1 MLRRIVLRDREG
13 FLEYREPLEILVAQ
27 TASEVLP
34 VLEQAERRV
43 QDEGLHAAGYVS
55 YEAAPAFD
63 PAFVTRPRGRLP
75 LACFGLFR
83 APRELPGLPAAGAL
97 PRAGWRMSIGR
108 DAYRAKIE
116 AIRRQIAAGNTYQV
130 NFTARQLAE
139 DVTDPW
145 QLFLAMATDAPYA
158 ACVECADHTIVSASP
173 ELFFERDGDSLVCRP
188 MKGTAP
194 RGLRPAEDRA
204 LGERLRR
211 SPKDRAENVMIAD
224 LLRNDLGRVAEPGT
238 VRAMALCEIE
248 KYRTVWQLT
257 STVRARSRAPT
268 SEVFRALFPCASV
281 TGAPKIASMRL
292 IAELE
297 DTPREI
303 YTGAIGW
310 LAPGERARFSVAIRT
325 AWIDR
330 ITHAAVYGVGGGIVW
345 DSDADAEY
353 RECLDKARILA
364 GGSRPRPF
372 RLLET
377 LLWSRAGTWF
387 LLDAHLARLADSAGY
402 FGFSFDRARVV
413 AALTALAARLPEE
426 VRRVRLLL
434 SRDGAVQLE
443 TYAIAP
449 AAPRRVRLAAAPV
462 DRDDPF
468 LYHKTTVRDV
478 YETARAG
485 GGDCDDV
492 LLWNA
497 DGELTES
504 TIANLVVRLDGR
516 LVTPPVECGLL
527 PGTLRARLL
536 EEGRIHERRI
546 RIAELRD
553 ADEIWLVNSVRGWMR
568 CHLLDDPRAP
578 SP

>member
-13 FLEYREPLEILVAQ
+13 FLEYREPLETLVAQ
-27 TASEVLP
+27 ASSEVLT
-34 VLEQAERRV
+34 VLERAERRV
-43 QDEGLHAAGYVS
+43 QVEGLHAAGYVS

-75 LACFGLFR
+75 LVCLGLFR
-83 APRELPGLPAAGAL
+83 EPCALPALPAAGAPL
-97 PRAGWRMSIGR
+97 RAEWRMSIGR
-108 DAYRAKIE
+108 DAYAARIG
-116 AIRRQIAAGNTYQV
+116 AIRAQIAAGNTYQV
-130 NFTARQLAE
+130 NYTVRQLA
-139 DVTDPW
+139 DGLSDPW
-145 QLFLAMATDAPYA
+145 QLFLAVATDAPYA
-158 ACVECADHTIVSASP
+158 AYVECADHAIVSASP
-173 ELFFERDGDSLVCRP
+173 ELFFERAGDSLVCRP

-194 RGLRPAEDRA
+194 RGLRLAEDRA

-224 LLRNDLGRVAEPGT
+224 MLRNDLGRVAEPGT
-238 VRAMALCEIE
+238 VRATALCEIE

-257 STVRARSRAPT
+257 STVRAQSRAPLA
-268 SEVFRALFPCASV
+268 EVFRALFPCASV

-297 DTPREI
+297 DAPREI

-310 LAPGERARFSVAIRT
+310 IAPGERARFSVAIRT

-330 ITHAAVYGVGGGIVW
+330 VTHTAVYGVGGGIVW

-353 RECLDKARILA
+353 RECLDKARILVA
-364 GGSRPRPF
+364 GARPRPF
-372 RLLET
+372 ELLET

-387 LLDAHLARLADSAGY
+387 LLDAHLARLADSAEY
-402 FGFSFDRARVV
+402 FGFSFDRARIT
-413 AALTALAARLPEE
+413 AALAALAARLPAEA
-426 VRRVRLLL
+426 RRVRLLL
-434 SRDGAVQLE
+434 SRDGAVQLAAGTIE
-443 TYAIAP
+443 P

-462 DRDDPF
+462 NRDDPF

-478 YETARAG
+478 YETARADA
-485 GGDCDDV
+485 GDCDDV

-497 DGELTES
+497 AGELTES

-527 PGTLRARLL
+527 PGTLRAALL
-536 EEGRIHERRI
+536 AEGRIHERRI
-546 RIAELRD
+546 RTPELRD
-553 ADEIWLVNSVRGWMR
+553 ADEIWLINSVRGWMR
-568 CHLLDDPRAP
+568 CHLLRDRDAEP
-578 SP
+578 